1 MDLTALMEV
10 SSAKRL
16 DALVTI
22 VMDITAL
29 RWALFEILG
38 VPTVIDI
45 LLFLR
50 VRAVARTKLRIFLL
64 RQ

>member
-1 MDLTALMEV
+1 MFVEPAAPEV
-10 SSAKRL
+10 HGSYRINGSVFREAFL
-16 DALVTI
+16 VGVDALVTI

-45 LLFLR
+45 LL
-50 VRAVARTKLRIFLL
+50 
-64 RQ
+64 

>member
-1 MDLTALMEV
+1 MFVKPAAPEV
-10 SSAKRL
+10 HGSHCIIGSVFSEAFL
-16 DALVTI
+16 VGVDALVTI

-45 LLFLR
+45 LL
-50 VRAVARTKLRIFLL
+50 
-64 RQ
+64 